1 MIKIECDS
9 VLYEDGDGKVQIS
22 AEVKG
27 RRENV
32 KYEIYTI
39 MKYFETY
46 CKAPYTD
53 AVQMIYKDAGIE
65 EEENN
70 VSDTK

>member
-1 MIKIECDS
+1 MKQIKNRITIT
-9 VLYEDGDGKVQIS
+9 LT
-22 AEVKG
+22 
-27 RRENV
+27 
-32 KYEIYTI
+32 EIYTI

-46 CKAPYTD
+46 FPDPYTD

-70 VSDTK
+70 VSYTE